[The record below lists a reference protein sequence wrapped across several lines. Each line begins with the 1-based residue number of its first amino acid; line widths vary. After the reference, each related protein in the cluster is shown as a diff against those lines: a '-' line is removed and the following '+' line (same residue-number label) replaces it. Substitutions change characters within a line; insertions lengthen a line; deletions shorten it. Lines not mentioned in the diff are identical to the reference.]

1 MNKKLRNLIII
12 VVLLA
17 VIAIA
22 GKKAGWFGKGEVTE
36 VETAMVER
44 RTVTQTVSASGK
56 IQPEKEVKISS
67 EVSGEIV
74 ELTVRDGD
82 KVKKGDLLVKI
93 NQDIYLSALNRAR
106 AAFNSSKS
114 QLAQAEAQF
123 IEADNNF
130 KRNKTLYEKKVI
142 SDAEWDAANSA
153 FKIAQL
159 NVESA
164 RFQAESAGA
173 TLKEAEDN
181 LRRTTIYSPIDGTVS
196 ALYVELGERVVGTA
210 QMTGTELLRV
220 ADLGNMEVV
229 VDVNENDI
237 IRVTK
242 GDTAKVEVDAYVGKS
257 FMGVVTEI
265 ANSAKLTGVSA
276 DQVTNFTVKIKL
288 LTESYEDM
296 ITEKNKVPLRPGM
309 TATVEIRTEM
319 LVDQI
324 TLPIQAVTT
333 RTDTSAESSSYRNR
347 KAHSEESFEVVFVLD
362 GNEAELRVVKTGIQD
377 DKFIV
382 VTEGVDE
389 GEEVITGPYSEVSK
403 KLKPGMEVKKKSA
416 SEKKE
421 KEEE

>member
-17 VIAIA
+17 IVAIA
-22 GKKAGWFGKGEVTE
+22 GKKAGWFGKEEVTE
-36 VETAMVER
+36 VETAIVER
-44 RTVTQTVSASGK
+44 RTVVQTVSASGK

-130 KRNKTLYEKKVI
+130 SRNKSLYEKKVI

-153 FKIAQL
+153 FKVAQL
-159 NVESA
+159 NVDAA

-237 IRVTK
+237 IRVSN
-242 GDTAKVEVDAYVGKS
+242 GDTAKVEVDAYLGQS
-257 FMGVVTEI
+257 FIGVVTEI

-296 ITEKNKVPLRPGM
+296 VTEKNKIPLRPGM
-309 TATVEIRTEM
+309 TATVEIRTETI
-319 LVDQI
+319 VDQI
-324 TLPIQAVTT
+324 TVPIQAVTT
-333 RTDTSAESSSYRNR
+333 RTDTSAEASSYRNR
-347 KAHSEESFEVVFVLD
+347 KAQSDESFEVIFVLN
-362 GNEAELRVVKTGIQD
+362 GNKAELRVVKTGIQD
-377 DKFIV
+377 DKYIV
-382 VTEGVDE
+382 VTEGVKEED
-389 GEEVITGPYSEVSK
+389 EVITGPYSEVSK

-416 SEKKE
+416 SEKE
-421 KEEE
+421 KKDEK

>member
-1 MNKKLRNLIII
+1 MNKKLRNLLIILA
-12 VVLLA
+12 LLA
-17 VIAIA
+17 VVAIW

-36 VETAMVER
+36 VETAIVER
-44 RTVTQTVSASGK
+44 RTVVQTVSASGK

-237 IRVTK
+237 IRVSK
-242 GDTAKVEVDAYVGKS
+242 GDTAKVEVDAYLGQS
-257 FMGVVTEI
+257 FIGVVTEI

-296 ITEKNKVPLRPGM
+296 ITEKNKIPLRPGM
-309 TATVEIRTEM
+309 TATVEIRTETI
-319 LVDQI
+319 VDQV
-324 TLPIQAVTT
+324 TVPIQAVTT
-333 RTDTSAESSSYRNR
+333 RTDTSAEASSYRNR
-347 KAHSEESFEVVFVLD
+347 KTQSDESFEVIFVMN
-362 GNEAELRVVKTGIQD
+362 GNKAELRVVKTGIQD
-377 DKFIV
+377 DRYIV
-382 VTEGVDE
+382 VTEGVNEED
-389 GEEVITGPYSEVSK
+389 EVITGPYSEVSK

-416 SEKKE
+416 SEKE
-421 KEEE
+421 KKDEK

>member
-17 VIAIA
+17 VVAIA

-123 IEADNNF
+123 IEANNNYG
-130 KRNKTLYEKKVI
+130 RNKTLYEKKVI

-153 FKIAQL
+153 YKIAQL

-257 FMGVVTEI
+257 FIGVVTEI

-276 DQVTNFTVKIKL
+276 DQVTNFSVKIKL
-288 LTESYEDM
+288 LPESFEEM

-309 TATVEIRTEM
+309 TATVEIRTETISDA
-319 LVDQI
+319 LAI
-324 TLPIQAVTT
+324 PIQSVTT
-333 RTDTSAESSSYRNR
+333 RSDTSAEASSYRNR
-347 KAHSEESFEVVFVLD
+347 KVSTSEEEYEVVFVLS
-362 GNEAELRVVKTGIQD
+362 GNEAKLRVVKTGIQD

-382 VTEGVDE
+382 VTEGV
-389 GEEVITGPYSEVSK
+389 EEEEEIITGPYSEVSK
-403 KLKPGMEVKKKSA
+403 KLKSGMEVKKKSA
-416 SEKKE
+416 SEKKN
-421 KEEE
+421 KEE

>member
-17 VIAIA
+17 IVAIA
-22 GKKAGWFGKGEVTE
+22 GKKAGWFGKEEVTE
-36 VETAMVER
+36 VETAIVER
-44 RTVTQTVSASGK
+44 RTVVQTVSASGK

-130 KRNKTLYEKKVI
+130 SRNKSLYEKKVI

-153 FKIAQL
+153 FKVAQL
-159 NVESA
+159 NVDAA

-173 TLKEAEDN
+173 TLNEAEDN

-237 IRVTK
+237 IRVSN
-242 GDTAKVEVDAYVGKS
+242 GDTAKVEVDAYLGQS
-257 FMGVVTEI
+257 FIGVVTEI

-296 ITEKNKVPLRPGM
+296 VTEKNKIPLRPGM
-309 TATVEIRTEM
+309 TATVEIRTETI
-319 LVDQI
+319 VDQI
-324 TLPIQAVTT
+324 TVPIQAVTT
-333 RTDTSAESSSYRNR
+333 RTDTSAEASSYRNR
-347 KAHSEESFEVVFVLD
+347 KAQSDESFEVIFVLN
-362 GNEAELRVVKTGIQD
+362 GNKAELRVVKTGIQD
-377 DKFIV
+377 DKYIV
-382 VTEGVDE
+382 VTEGVKEED
-389 GEEVITGPYSEVSK
+389 EVITGPYSEVSK

-416 SEKKE
+416 SEKE
-421 KEEE
+421 KKDEK

>member
-17 VIAIA
+17 VVAIA

-123 IEADNNF
+123 IEANNNYG
-130 KRNKTLYEKKVI
+130 RNKTLYEKKVI

-153 FKIAQL
+153 YKIAQL

-257 FMGVVTEI
+257 FIGVVTEI

-276 DQVTNFTVKIKL
+276 DQVTNFSVKIKL
-288 LTESYEDM
+288 LPESFEEM

-309 TATVEIRTEM
+309 TATVEIRTETISDA
-319 LVDQI
+319 LAI
-324 TLPIQAVTT
+324 PIQSVTT
-333 RTDTSAESSSYRNR
+333 RSDTSAEASSYRNR
-347 KAHSEESFEVVFVLD
+347 KVSTSVEEYEVVFVLS
-362 GNEAELRVVKTGIQD
+362 GNEAKLRVVKTGIQD

-382 VTEGVDE
+382 VTEGV
-389 GEEVITGPYSEVSK
+389 EEEEEIITGPYSEVSK
-403 KLKPGMEVKKKSA
+403 KLKSGMEVKKKSA
-416 SEKKE
+416 SEKKN
-421 KEEE
+421 KEE

>member
-1 MNKKLRNLIII
+1 MNKKLKILIVI
-12 VVLLA
+12 VLLLA
-17 VIAIA
+17 VVAIV

-36 VETAMVER
+36 VETAIVER
-44 RTVTQTVSASGK
+44 RTVTETVSASGK

-93 NQDIYLSALNRAR
+93 NQDIYQSVLNRAK
-106 AAFNSSKS
+106 AAYNASKS

-153 FKIAQL
+153 FKVAQL

-220 ADLGNMEVV
+220 ADFANMEVV

-237 IRVTK
+237 IRVTT
-242 GDTAKVEVDAYVGKS
+242 GDTAKVEVDAYLGKS

-276 DQVTNFTVKIKL
+276 DQVTNFTVKIRL
-288 LTESYEDM
+288 LPESYEDM
-296 ITEKNKVPLRPGM
+296 ITEKNKIPLRPGM
-309 TATVEIRTEM
+309 TATVEIRTAST
-319 LVDQI
+319 VDQV
-324 TLPIQAVTT
+324 TVPIQAVTT
-333 RTDTSAESSSYRNR
+333 RTDTSAEVSSFRNR
-347 KAHSEESFEVVFVLD
+347 KTQSEESYEVVFVMN
-362 GNEAELRVVKTGIQD
+362 GNKAELRVVKTGIQD
-377 DKFIV
+377 DKYIV
-382 VTEGVDE
+382 VTEGVADQ
-389 GEEVITGPYSEVSK
+389 EEVITGPYSEVSK
-403 KLKPGMEVKKKSA
+403 KLKPGMEVKKKSTT
-416 SEKKE
+416 EKK
-421 KEEE
+421 KKDEE

>member
-17 VIAIA
+17 VVAIA

-257 FMGVVTEI
+257 FLGVVTEI

-347 KAHSEESFEVVFVLD
+347 KAQSEESFEVVFVLD

-382 VTEGVDE
+382 VTEGIAE

>member
-17 VIAIA
+17 VVAIA

-123 IEADNNF
+123 IEANNNYG
-130 KRNKTLYEKKVI
+130 RNKTLYEKKVI

-153 FKIAQL
+153 YKIAQL

-257 FMGVVTEI
+257 FIGVVTEI

-276 DQVTNFTVKIKL
+276 DQVTNFSVKIKL
-288 LTESYEDM
+288 LPESFEEM

-309 TATVEIRTEM
+309 TATVEIRTETISDA
-319 LVDQI
+319 LAI
-324 TLPIQAVTT
+324 PIQSVTT
-333 RTDTSAESSSYRNR
+333 RSDTSAEASSYRNR
-347 KAHSEESFEVVFVLD
+347 KVSTSEEELEVVFVLS
-362 GNEAELRVVKTGIQD
+362 GNEAQLRVVKTGIQD

-382 VTEGVDE
+382 VTEGV
-389 GEEVITGPYSEVSK
+389 EEEEEIITGPYSEVSK
-403 KLKPGMEVKKKSA
+403 KLKSGMEVKKKSA
-416 SEKKE
+416 SEKKN
-421 KEEE
+421 KEE

>member
-17 VIAIA
+17 VVAIA

-123 IEADNNF
+123 IEANNNYG
-130 KRNKTLYEKKVI
+130 RNKTLYEKKVI

-153 FKIAQL
+153 YKIAQL

-257 FMGVVTEI
+257 FIGVVTEI

-276 DQVTNFTVKIKL
+276 DQVTNFSVKIKL
-288 LTESYEDM
+288 LPESFEEM

-309 TATVEIRTEM
+309 TATVEIRTETISDA
-319 LVDQI
+319 LAI
-324 TLPIQAVTT
+324 PIQSVTT
-333 RTDTSAESSSYRNR
+333 RSDTSAEASSYRNR
-347 KAHSEESFEVVFVLD
+347 KVSTSEEEYEVVFVLS
-362 GNEAELRVVKTGIQD
+362 GNEVQLRVVKTGIQD

-382 VTEGVDE
+382 VTEGV
-389 GEEVITGPYSEVSK
+389 EEEEEIITGPYSEVSK
-403 KLKPGMEVKKKSA
+403 KLKSGMEVKKKSA
-416 SEKKE
+416 SEKKN
-421 KEEE
+421 KEE